1 MPKASDRR
9 QAGQAAEA
17 LARHHLEQQGLKLI
31 ETNYRCRAGEIDLV
45 MEDRGVIVFV
55 EVRLRNN
62 PAFGSGAE
70 SVDRRKQG
78 KLTATAQHY
87 LQRHPRWAERPAR
100 FDVVAIG
107 RQGSQHKI
115 EWITD
120 AFQA

>member
-1 MPKASDRR
+1 MPNPSDRR

-17 LARHHLEQQGLKLI
+17 LARRHLEQQGLRLI
-31 ETNYRCRAGEIDLV
+31 ETNYHCRTGEIDLI
-45 MEDRGVIVFV
+45 MEDRGAIVFI

-70 SVDRRKQG
+70 SVDWRKQG

-87 LQRHPRWAERPAR
+87 LQRHPRWAEQPAR
-100 FDVVAIG
+100 FDVISISG
-107 RQGSQHKI
+107 QGPEGQI
-115 EWITD
+115 EWITN